1 MKKRILYAVVAGM
14 MLLTATGCG
23 SDKDD
28 SGSSSSSREESVKE
42 DDKDDVDEEETDSE
56 DDEDVIMMP
65 TTFVNN
71 TGVDIYYLYA
81 SVTDTDDWE
90 EDILEEDLLEPSDYA
105 MVNFWYAPDETV
117 WDFAIED
124 SEGNMLEFYDIDF
137 SDYDDSE
144 GVTIYLNDDG
154 TADIVEGADDYAE

>member
-14 MLLTATGCG
+14 MMLTATGCG
-23 SDKDD
+23 SDKDNTKTAD
-28 SGSSSSSREESVKE
+28 SSKVE
-42 DDKDDVDEEETDSE
+42 DEVDDADDTDDTDLE
-56 DDEDVIMMP
+56 DDEDVIVMP
-65 TTFVNN
+65 TTFVNQ

-81 SVTDTDDWE
+81 SVAETDDWE
-90 EDILEEDLLEPSDYA
+90 EDILEEELLASDDYA
-105 MVNFWYAPDETV
+105 MVNFWYTQDETV

-154 TADIVEGADDYAE
+154 TADIVEGADGYAE